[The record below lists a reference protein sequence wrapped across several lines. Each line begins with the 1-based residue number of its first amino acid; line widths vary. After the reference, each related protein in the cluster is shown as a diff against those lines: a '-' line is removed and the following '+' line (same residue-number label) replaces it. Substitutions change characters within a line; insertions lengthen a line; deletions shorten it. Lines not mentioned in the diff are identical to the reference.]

1 METSRSD
8 TGRRS
13 RRIVLAVAC
22 FVAVAALGALY
33 WYETQG
39 PEPAHAARAA
49 RQPVP
54 VSVAITSR
62 QNVPIYLT
70 GLGTVQAFFTVAIHS
85 QVDGKLR
92 DVFFKEGQ
100 RVKKGDVLAKIDPR
114 LYRAALDQA
123 KAKKAQ
129 DEAQLTAA
137 LKDLERF
144 RSLVQKHFETEQN
157 VDQQQAKV
165 DQIKA
170 AIDAD
175 AAAIETAQTQLDYTD
190 IVAPNDGRMG
200 VRMVDPGNILHA
212 NDQTA
217 IAILTQT
224 QPSAVLFTLPA
235 QTLDSVR
242 DAMARGVVEVAAYD
256 RDNARLLSTGTLSMV
271 DNQIEQATATYRLK
285 AIFNNEDEKIVAGRV
300 RQCPA
305 ASRNSQRC
313 HRRPTLCGSTRAA
326 RAICLGG
333 KTEQH
338 GRAASNSN
346 QHDDGRYH
354 HRHIGSQRRR
364 ARGYGWSIQAAD
376 QRARHRHPAAN
387 RRDARGRNVSISEP
401 FIRRP
406 IATTLLMAALAF
418 VGIVSFPSLPV
429 APLPQVDFPT
439 IQITSTWAGASAE
452 TMATSVAAPL
462 EQQFGQIAGI
472 AQMTSQSTQ
481 GASTIVI
488 QFNLE
493 RNINSA
499 AQDVQAAITVATKT
513 LPQALTTPPSYK
525 KVNPA
530 DAPIL
535 LLSVH
540 SDTMPLIDVDEYA
553 NVFLAQQISQVSG
566 VAQVSVFGDRT
577 PSIRVQVDPAK
588 LAATGLTLEEI
599 RGNSGQFDNQR
610 GQGRNQ
616 YR

>member
-8 TGRRS
+8 TGRRR

-22 FVAVAALGALY
+22 FAAVAALGSLY

-39 PEPAHAARAA
+39 PEPARAARAA
-49 RQPVP
+49 RPPVP

-62 QNVPIYLT
+62 QDVPIYLT

-242 DAMARGVVEVAAYD
+242 DAMARGAVEVAAYD

-285 AIFNNEDEKIVAGRV
+285 AIFNNEDEKLWPGQFVNARLLLETRKDAIVVPRFAV
-300 RQCPA
+300 
-305 ASRNSQRC
+305 QRG
-313 HRRPTLCGSTRAA
+313 P
-326 RAICLGG
+326 
-333 KTEQH
+333 H
-338 GRAASNSN
+338 GLFAWVVKQNN
-346 QHDDGRYH
+346 T
-354 HRHIGSQRRR
+354 
-364 ARGYGWSIQAAD
+364 
-376 QRARHRHPAAN
+376 
-387 RRDARGRNVSISEP
+387 VEP
-401 FIRRP
+401 RP
-406 IATTLLMAALAF
+406 IQISTTTGDTTIVTSGLSDGERVVTDGQYKLQTNAPVTVTPPRTAA
-418 VGIVSFPSLPV
+418 
-429 APLPQVDFPT
+429 
-439 IQITSTWAGASAE
+439 
-452 TMATSVAAPL
+452 
-462 EQQFGQIAGI
+462 
-472 AQMTSQSTQ
+472 TQ
-481 GASTIVI
+481 G
-488 QFNLE
+488 
-493 RNINSA
+493 
-499 AQDVQAAITVATKT
+499 DAT
-513 LPQALTTPPSYK
+513 
-525 KVNPA
+525 
-530 DAPIL
+530 
-535 LLSVH
+535 
-540 SDTMPLIDVDEYA
+540 
-553 NVFLAQQISQVSG
+553 
-566 VAQVSVFGDRT
+566 
-577 PSIRVQVDPAK
+577 
-588 LAATGLTLEEI
+588 
-599 RGNSGQFDNQR
+599 
-610 GQGRNQ
+610 
-616 YR
+616 